1 MPHCELNCHFLIQS
15 KYSLVGSID
24 SDLTAEST
32 QGQRELAKLA
42 DTFRLTGCN
51 FSRRPNAIRRGRLDL
66 EKVGGVTHIYLRL
79 QRLFR
84 PRSKLISPLICLS
97 TRWRFCC
104 LLFWG
109 EFCFFLLAVC
119 SGVKLTC
126 RAHRRI
132 SHFDSLQ
139 ASHFFVQTQLLVTI
153 RNLPRRLSA
162 R

>member
-1 MPHCELNCHFLIQS
+1 MPRCELNCHFLIQS
-15 KYSLVGSID
+15 KYSLVGGIN

-32 QGQRELAKLA
+32 EGQQELAKLA

-51 FSRRPNAIRRGRLDL
+51 FSRRSNTIRRGRLDL
-66 EKVGGVTHIYLRL
+66 EKVGVVTHIYLHL

-84 PRSKLISPLICLS
+84 PCSKLISPLLYLS

-109 EFCFFLLAVC
+109 EFFGVFLKLSKCSVC

-126 RAHRRI
+126 RVHRQI
-132 SHFDSLQ
+132 SHYDKSSSQSFLCPNTTSSDYYPFL
-139 ASHFFVQTQLLVTI
+139 
-153 RNLPRRLSA
+153 
-162 R
+162 